1 MHHSKEESRGEN
13 KKQWV
18 KYLLPERNV
27 LLLLLLLLFF
37 ANLLFPILLLFNPY
51 HPSLL
56 SLSFN
61 LSGDNFLHFL
71 AIFFDLLFSEPFS
84 SHLHFALL
92 PRSLLSHS
100 SLNTQSPLHY
110 RSLPPPLPSLASSLF
125 APLPSPSLLPFL
137 TFMPPLPFLPTFPI
151 FSSPFPLFF
160 FLVLLLSSSVSLSFL
175 PLCYHPFFVI
185 SFLVIVFFHFDLYLC
200 IFVFFLLQY
209 ILENFCPI
217 SFPSRS
223 TFKDVIWWASVYAGQ
238 RWWSGAWGWGKHNI
252 RR

>member
-56 SLSFN
+56 SLPFN

-71 AIFFDLLFSEPFS
+71 AIFFRFAVFGTLFVSFTFCAPPS
-84 SHLHFALL
+84 ILALSLL
-92 PRSLLSHS
+92 PSYSV
-100 SLNTQSPLHY
+100 TPPLPL
-110 RSLPPPLPSLASSLF
+110 LPPPLPSLASSLF

-137 TFMPPLPFLPTFPI
+137 TFMPPLHFLPTFPI

-160 FLVLLLSSSVSLSFL
+160 FLVLLLSSSVSLSLL
-175 PLCYHPFFVI
+175 PFYAI
-185 SFLVIVFFHFDLYLC
+185 IHF
-200 IFVFFLLQY
+200 
-209 ILENFCPI
+209 
-217 SFPSRS
+217 S
-223 TFKDVIWWASVYAGQ
+223 
-238 RWWSGAWGWGKHNI
+238 
-252 RR
+252 